1 MEKKIAPTS
10 LYSSS
15 KMPLQDLKEFSLFVN
30 SFKDSYSLGGL
41 TKFLEI
47 KASKG

>member
-1 MEKKIAPTS
+1 MEKNHPDFLIVI
-10 LYSSS
+10 
-15 KMPLQDLKEFSLFVN
+15 LQNAAADLKDFSLLVN